1 MPELNDFLNP
11 RSMLTPGLAG
21 GLTMVISTSLYVQFG
36 LPQKWTALT
45 ISLVLSLLV
54 VRGQNIP
61 LWERIIYYGLN
72 ALFIF
77 SMGLGAHTTMSSR

>member
-21 GLTMVISTSLYVQFG
+21 GLTMVISTTLWIQFA
-36 LPQKWTALT
+36 LPPKWTALA
-45 ISLVLSLLV
+45 ISLALSLLV
-54 VRGQNIP
+54 VRGHNIP
-61 LWERIIYYGLN
+61 LWERIIYYVLN

-77 SMGLGAHTTMSSR
+77 SMGLGAHTAVSSG